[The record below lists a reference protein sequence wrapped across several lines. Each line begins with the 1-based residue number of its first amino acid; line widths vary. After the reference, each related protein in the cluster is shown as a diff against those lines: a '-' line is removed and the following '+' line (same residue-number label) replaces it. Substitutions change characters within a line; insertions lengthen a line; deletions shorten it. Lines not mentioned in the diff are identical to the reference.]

1 MDDYNQINES
11 TGRSSYGFYP
21 SDNYILDL
29 VQSYETKCIVD
40 DY

>member
-1 MDDYNQINES
+1 MADYLQIDES

-21 SDNYILDL
+21 SDRYTIDVLKN
-29 VQSYETKCIVD
+29 YETKCIVD